1 MPKLL
6 VLNAAEV
13 EAALPMGPLIAAMKT
28 AYASLSDGS
37 AVAPLRT
44 HLLMEDKDAA
54 ALFMPAYLPAAS
66 ALAVKVVT
74 IFSRNPVRGLPLIH
88 AGVLAIDA
96 ETGEMR
102 ALLEGG
108 TVTALRTGAGAG
120 AATDLLARRNARTLA
135 ILGAGRQ
142 ARTQLQAVCAVRE
155 IEAVR
160 VYSPTP
166 RNVDAFI
173 AVMSPGLT
181 ADIVAA
187 RSPAEALA
195 GADIIC
201 TATTASEPAFADEDV
216 PPGAHINAVGSYLP
230 EMIEIPPE
238 TLGRARVTVDSR
250 QACAAEAGELIRA
263 IELGL
268 VDPNRIDEI
277 GEVVLGRKPGRE
289 SVEEITVFKSVGV
302 AVQDAASA
310 ALAFENAG
318 SLGLG
323 VEVNW

>member
-1 MPKLL
+1 
-6 VLNAAEV
+6 
-13 EAALPMGPLIAAMKT
+13 
-28 AYASLSDGS
+28 
-37 AVAPLRT
+37 LRT
-44 HLLMEDKDAA
+44 HLPIQAQEAA
-54 ALFMPAYLPAAS
+54 ALFMPAYLPGAGAEGAS
-66 ALAVKVVT
+66 GAFSVKIVT
-74 IFSRNPVRGLPLIH
+74 IFSRNPARGLPLIH

-108 TVTALRTGAGAG
+108 TLTALRTGAGAG
-120 AATDLLARRNARTLA
+120 AATDLLARRDARILA

-142 ARTQLQAVCAVRE
+142 ARTQLRAVCAVRE

-166 RNVDAFI
+166 QNVQAFI
-173 AVMSPGLT
+173 ADMSASLP
-181 ADIVAA
+181 ADTVAA
-187 RSPAEALA
+187 RSPSEALA

-201 TATTASEPAFADEDV
+201 AATTASSPAFVDADV

-230 EMIEIPPE
+230 GMVEIPPE

-250 QACAAEAGELIRA
+250 PACTAEAGELIRA

-277 GEVVLGRKPGRE
+277 GEVVLGRKPGRT
-289 SVEEITVFKSVGV
+289 SVDEITVFKSVGV
-302 AVQDAASA
+302 AVQDAAAA
-310 ALAFENAG
+310 ALALENARAM
-318 SLGLG
+318 GLG
-323 VEVNW
+323 VEVSW

>member
-1 MPKLL
+1 ML
-6 VLNAAEV
+6 VLDAHAV
-13 EAALPMGPLIAAMKT
+13 AAALPMGPLVAAMKA

-44 HLLMEDKDAA
+44 HLPIQDQDAA
-54 ALFMPAYLPAAS
+54 ALFMPAYLPGAG
-66 ALAVKVVT
+66 ALAVKIVT
-74 IFSRNPVRGLPLIH
+74 IFARNPARGLPLIH

-108 TVTALRTGAGAG
+108 TLTALRTGAGAG
-120 AATDLLARRNARTLA
+120 AATDLLARRDARILA

-155 IEAVR
+155 IEHVR

-166 RNVDAFI
+166 ENVQAFI
-173 AVMSPGLT
+173 ADMSAGLQ

-187 RSPAEALA
+187 RSPSDALA

-201 TATTASEPAFADEDV
+201 AATTASAPAFVDADV
-216 PPGAHINAVGSYLP
+216 PPGVHINAVGSYLP
-230 EMIEIPPE
+230 EMVEIPPE

-250 QACAAEAGELIRA
+250 PACAAEAGELIRA

-268 VDPNRIDEI
+268 MDPNRIDEI
-277 GEVVLGRKPGRE
+277 GEVVLGRKPGRA
-289 SVEEITVFKSVGV
+289 SVDEITVFKSVGI
-302 AVQDAASA
+302 AVQDAAAA
-310 ALAFENAG
+310 ALALENARTMG
-318 SLGLG
+318 IGL
-323 VEVNW
+323 EVNW